1 MSKIAV
7 GYLTWMDGGFEMKI
21 VRFIFDTETEANEFV
36 KQYNSAVAY
45 ANDRLEHIQNKI
57 KDIKDRFV
65 RKNME
70 QVNITE
76 LEILK
81 NSKSEANKKYIQIC
95 KETKNNNS
103 TEALTALNEMK
114 YFDKLITNEQRNVD
128 SKIVESRRTASRM
141 FEENRDLILMTE
153 MFLEMK
159 ELALIETFD
168 LQEIQILS
176 NEVEL
181 NPEFSMSLL
190 VR

>member
-7 GYLTWMDGGFEMKI
+7 GYLTEDDRGNEFNV
-21 VRFIFDTETEANEFV
+21 VRFVFDNDTEANEFV

-45 ANDRLEHIQNKI
+45 TNDRLEHIQNKI
-57 KDIKDRFV
+57 KDIKERFV

-70 QVNITE
+70 PVETNG

-103 TEALTALNEMK
+103 VEALAALDEMK
-114 YFDKLITNEQRNVD
+114 YFDKLIMKEQRNVD
-128 SKIVESRRTASRM
+128 SKIVESRRTASQL
-141 FEENRDLILMTE
+141 FEKNRDLILTTE

-168 LQEIQILS
+168 LTEIQILS
-176 NEVEL
+176 KDIEL
-181 NPEFSMSLL
+181 NPEFHTSLL